1 MKVNETAWQN
11 GDEISFKHPGA
22 GQKIISGK
30 VRGYATTE
38 LPVCGRGLIV
48 ELDEKLEMYGTFNH
62 IVVMESWL
70 IP

>member
-1 MKVNETAWQN
+1 MNVNEIDWKN
-11 GDEISFKHPGA
+11 GDKIIFKHPGA
-22 GQKIISGK
+22 GQKVMSGK

-48 ELDEKLEMYGTFNH
+48 ELDEKLEAHGTFNH